1 MRTKLISLLVALCAA
16 GNLLAADFKSGD
28 LYYNIGTSSN
38 YVVVTYEELYSP
50 NNYKGLTSVVIPS
63 TVTYKD
69 KTYQVIEIG
78 TSAFYGCTGL
88 TSITIPDGVTSIGYR
103 AFYGCTGLTSITIP
117 DGVTSIGSSA
127 FYGVFNIVFHG
138 YTAGSPWGAKSV
150 NGYIEN
156 YLVYGNTDKTTLLA
170 CSTAVKGAITI
181 PNSITRIEE
190 RAFWLCSGLTSISL
204 PNSVTHIGDYAFQD
218 CTHLT
223 SITIPYNVT
232 RIGGN
237 IFTGCSGLTEFY
249 ILAQTPPV
257 VTSSTTFDYVAED
270 IPIYIPCGTIS
281 AYKSAVAWKNF
292 TNYIELFEYELEVK
306 SEDSLKGSI
315 RFPQAL
321 SCTGS
326 AIFEA
331 VANKGYR
338 FVRWND
344 GNTDNPRT
352 VIVDKDTT
360 FTAEFGVVCTISATC
375 DLQRGIVTGGGTY
388 DYGTQIT
395 LQAIPNSGYEFS
407 QWSNG
412 QTYNPYRFTALEDLT
427 IEALF
432 VPSTAVENVR
442 SDSTLPQKVVRNG
455 QVLIERGEKTYTTMG
470 IEVE

>member
-28 LYYNIGTSSN
+28 LYYNITDDTN
-38 YVVVTYEELYSP
+38 CTVAVTYQTWWSSD
-50 NNYKGLTSVVIPS
+50 NYKGLTSVTIPA
-63 TVTYKD
+63 TVTYD
-69 KTYQVIEIG
+69 GTTYSVTGIDMHAFYGCTGLASITIPNSVTSIG
-78 TSAFYGCTGL
+78 VSAFNGCTGL
-88 TSITIPDGVTSIGYR
+88 TSITIPNSVTSIGGYAFEECRGITSITIPEGVTSIRDYV
-103 AFYGCTGLTSITIP
+103 FYVCSGLTSITIP
-117 DGVTSIGSSA
+117 NSVTSIGNYA
-127 FYGVFNIVFHG
+127 FY
-138 YTAGSPWGAKSV
+138 
-150 NGYIEN
+150 
-156 YLVYGNTDKTTLLA
+156 
-170 CSTAVKGAITI
+170 
-181 PNSITRIEE
+181 
-190 RAFWLCSGLTSISL
+190 
-204 PNSVTHIGDYAFQD
+204 
-218 CTHLT
+218 
-223 SITIPYNVT
+223 
-232 RIGGN
+232 
-237 IFTGCSGLTEFY
+237 GCSGLND
-249 ILAQTPPV
+249 IHVLAETPPEIG
-257 VTSSTTFDYVAED
+257 SETFTKVSKK
-270 IPIYIPCGTIS
+270 IPVYIVCNAKYTYSRTNG
-281 AYKSAVAWKNF
+281 WKDF

-306 SEDSLKGSI
+306 PEDSLKGDVRI
-315 RFPQAL
+315 TKAP
-321 SCTGS
+321 SCEKGSS

-395 LQAIPNSGYEFS
+395 LHAIPNSGYEFS

-412 QTYNPYRFTALEDLT
+412 QTYNPNRFTALEDLT